1 MSPLTEL
8 LARIDKDKAE
18 LDAMR
23 PLNKEREARATQK
36 LRLWWTY
43 HSNAIEGNSLTQ
55 GETEVFLM
63 EGLTAKGKPIKDHL
77 DLQGHSDAVNFLTS
91 LVKDAQPVTE
101 SDIRGL
107 HRILLVN
114 PYPVPALTPEG
125 APTTKMVAIG
135 EYKTSPNHVRTR
147 TGEIHHHATPEETPM
162 KMRELIEWF
171 REEVS
176 RKEMHLVEVVARFH
190 HRFVAIHP
198 FDDGNGRMSRLLMN
212 LMLMQGGY
220 PPAVIRLEERDQ
232 YLAALRLA
240 DRGEH
245 DEFMTFIGGR
255 PGRPA
260 CICRL
265 TSPCRARSRCGSASF
280 RLAGEFSCP
289 ASRTAHSKRRWT
301 NSGGDTLRPSRRS
314 PLFS

>member
-1 MSPLTEL
+1 MSPLIEL
-8 LARIDKDKAE
+8 FARIDNDKAE

-23 PLNKEREARATQK
+23 PLNKERDARAMQK
-36 LRLWWTY
+36 FRLWWTY

-147 TGEIHHHATPEETPM
+147 TGEIHYDATPEETPM

-176 RKEMHLVEVVARFH
+176 RKEMHLVET
-190 HRFVAIHP
+190 
-198 FDDGNGRMSRLLMN
+198 SR
-212 LMLMQGGY
+212 G
-220 PPAVIRLEERDQ
+220 
-232 YLAALRLA
+232 
-240 DRGEH
+240 
-245 DEFMTFIGGR
+245 FTIG
-255 PGRPA
+255 
-260 CICRL
+260 
-265 TSPCRARSRCGSASF
+265 
-280 RLAGEFSCP
+280 
-289 ASRTAHSKRRWT
+289 
-301 NSGGDTLRPSRRS
+301 SRRFI
-314 PLFS
+314 PLTTGTGGCRVC